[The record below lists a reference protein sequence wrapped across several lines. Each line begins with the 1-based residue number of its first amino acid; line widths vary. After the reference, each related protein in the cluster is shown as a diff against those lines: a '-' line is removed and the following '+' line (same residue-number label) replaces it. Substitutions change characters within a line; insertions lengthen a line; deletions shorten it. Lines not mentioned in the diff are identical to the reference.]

1 MIKSN
6 RKATFAFIYAVILV
20 VVVTNILLY
29 LTSFVDTSASV
40 DILSQPA
47 DEDLYMSSE
56 DEGYVDYS
64 YVSDDILVKNGKE
77 MSQATGSYNVLRT
90 RYQQNY
96 ITFEEFSEEIRLLLL
111 DSPKLITA
119 SEIGYIYQPPQP
131 VNYQYPYYI
140 QDDLDRTQST
150 LFTLDLLS
158 GSVRMTT
165 LPYILRSEVN
175 LKNNL
180 LAVECADGT
189 QYQFDLTEV
198 TTNE

>member
-40 DILSQPA
+40 DISSQPA

-131 VNYQYPYYI
+131 ANYQYPYYI